1 MMSKFIMKIVCYFK
15 KHFVTRIRN
24 FVFTYRKSIERKCP
38 VTTMSKVSTKD
49 AIISFEIAFNF
60 LQQGN
65 LEMDCKEFKPLKP
78 LKKVKLLD
86 NTTKYYI
93 LFQQII
99 FISVCIIHLFI
110 Y

>member
-1 MMSKFIMKIVCYFK
+1 MMLIIIV
-15 KHFVTRIRN
+15 VESN
-24 FVFTYRKSIERKCP
+24 
-38 VTTMSKVSTKD
+38 TMSKVSTKD
-49 AIISFEIAFNF
+49 AVISFEIAFNF

-65 LEMDCKEFKPLKP
+65 LEMDCKEFKPFKP

-110 Y
+110 YLFLYLVY

>member
-1 MMSKFIMKIVCYFK
+1 MMLIIIV
-15 KHFVTRIRN
+15 VESN
-24 FVFTYRKSIERKCP
+24 
-38 VTTMSKVSTKD
+38 TMSKVSTKD

-65 LEMDCKEFKPLKP
+65 LEMDCKEFKPFKP

-99 FISVCIIHLFI
+99 FISICIIHLFI
-110 Y
+110 YLFLYLVY

>member
-1 MMSKFIMKIVCYFK
+1 MMLIIIV
-15 KHFVTRIRN
+15 VESN
-24 FVFTYRKSIERKCP
+24 
-38 VTTMSKVSTKD
+38 TMSKVSMKD
-49 AIISFEIAFNF
+49 AVISFEIAFNF

-65 LEMDCKEFKPLKP
+65 LEMDCKEFKPFKP

-99 FISVCIIHLFI
+99 FISICIIHLFI
-110 Y
+110 YLFLYLVY

>member
-1 MMSKFIMKIVCYFK
+1 MMLIIIV
-15 KHFVTRIRN
+15 VESN
-24 FVFTYRKSIERKCP
+24 
-38 VTTMSKVSTKD
+38 TMSKVSTKD
-49 AIISFEIAFNF
+49 AVISFEIAFNF

-65 LEMDCKEFKPLKP
+65 LEMDCKEFKPFKP

-99 FISVCIIHLFI
+99 FISICIIHLFI
-110 Y
+110 YLFLYLVY